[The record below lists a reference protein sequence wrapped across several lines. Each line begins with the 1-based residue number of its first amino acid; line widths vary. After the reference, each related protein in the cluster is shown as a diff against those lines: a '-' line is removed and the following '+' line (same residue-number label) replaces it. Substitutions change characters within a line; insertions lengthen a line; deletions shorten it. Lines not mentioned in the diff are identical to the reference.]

1 MSEKRFDE
9 LLDRLR
15 DEHNVPPPTPRD
27 AMWARIETARRTRR
41 ARPRWRPA
49 HYWPVAAAALLLLG
63 IGIGRSLRPS
73 TPGPIATRNAEE
85 PERWPR
91 ADPYALVA
99 ARHLDRAEALLT
111 HFESGDATSISQVQL
126 ARWARELLDD
136 TRLLLDS
143 PAVDQPTMRSLLA
156 DVELLLALIVQT
168 DLSDDP
174 RAVANGLRN
183 SGLLER
189 LRARIPAETI

>member
-1 MSEKRFDE
+1 MNDRRFDE
-9 LLDRLR
+9 LLERLR
-15 DEHNVPPPTPRD
+15 DDYNQPSATPRE
-27 AMWARIETARRTRR
+27 AMWSRIEAAQR
-41 ARPRWRPA
+41 ARAARGRWRPR
-49 HYWPVAAAALLLLG
+49 HFYWPLAAAALVLLG
-63 IGIGRSLRPS
+63 IGIGRGLRPA
-73 TPGPIATRNAEE
+73 TPLPHANDSAQPPLRV
-85 PERWPR
+85 
-91 ADPYALVA
+91 DPYALVA

-111 HFESGDATSISQVQL
+111 HFESGAAAKISQAQL
-126 ARWARELLDD
+126 ARWSRELLED

-174 RAVANGLRN
+174 RAIADGLRN

>member
-1 MSEKRFDE
+1 MNDRRFEE

-15 DEHNVPPPTPRD
+15 NEYNAPPATPRD
-27 AMWARIETARRTRR
+27 AMWMRIEAARR
-41 ARPRWRPA
+41 ARRRWRAA
-49 HYWPVAAAALLLLG
+49 HYWPFAAAALLLLG
-63 IGIGRSLRPS
+63 IGIGRFLRPAAPSQLASES
-73 TPGPIATRNAEE
+73 TR
-85 PERWPR
+85 PR
-91 ADPYALVA
+91 LRVDPYALVA
-99 ARHLDRAEALLT
+99 VRHLDRAEALLT
-111 HFESGDATSISQVQL
+111 HFESGAAAKISQVQL
-126 ARWARELLDD
+126 ARWSRELLED

-174 RAVANGLRN
+174 RAIADGLRN